1 MGKIRPRIPKV
12 SQSDLISA
20 SKPAW
25 AEWPG
30 SGRTAKDRLDEK
42 EVMDIR
48 QKLKDLGMP
57 DQERRVLQ
65 QRLCKQFD
73 DPDWEVA
80 RKELEAAGV
89 KLPAR
94 GGVGVTTTA
103 AAEPGAGPVPGT
115 GPEPDS
121 DGQSRRKAPPAP
133 ADQSEPDYPQYEPP
147 STADVKDIKQFLSA
161 AGSSFTPEAVITPLL
176 AGPSHPDFSHKLN
189 YLRYKG
195 MNTRK
200 WVPMAPN
207 KTMYRLDDGTI
218 DKCMGAIDDI
228 ANLRKDIKAS
238 LVESLTSSHETVAGL
253 NEAIKDINKVG
264 LFTLKAVEERD
275 ADRYKTET
283 SAGGHVWYDYLQRRN
298 LARAEGLETVE
309 MLGATYDFLCD
320 PRNKPN
326 SKSDR
331 NTVSWWKVMNDRWD
345 QFASE
350 RKDVID
356 NDWIVGK
363 AGIPAEEIIG
373 YRTDLEYLGLYPQS
387 IIDAILRVIK
397 SKETAQEARELFK
410 LLIIQSATSK
420 GAVEVIKVHENFTK
434 EALKYEKELKK
445 AEEQEKKERANAAE
459 PGRS

>member
-1 MGKIRPRIPKV
+1 
-12 SQSDLISA
+12 
-20 SKPAW
+20 
-25 AEWPG
+25 
-30 SGRTAKDRLDEK
+30 
-42 EVMDIR
+42 MDVR

-57 DQERRVLQ
+57 DQERKVLQ
-65 QRLCKQFD
+65 PRLCKPFN
-73 DPDWEVA
+73 DPDWEAA

-94 GGVGVTTTA
+94 GGGDITTTA

-115 GPEPDS
+115 GPEPES
-121 DGQSRRKAPPAP
+121 DGQSRRKAPPPPPPPPELPLVP
-133 ADQSEPDYPQYEPP
+133 ANQPGPAYPQYEPP
-147 STADVKDIKQFLSA
+147 STADVKDIKHFLSA
-161 AGSSFTPEAVITPLL
+161 AGSSFTPEAVIGPLL

-195 MNTRK
+195 MTTRK

-218 DKCMGAIDDI
+218 DTCMGAIDDI
-228 ANLRKDIKAS
+228 ANLRKDLKAS

-264 LFTLKAVEERD
+264 LFTLEAVEEGD
-275 ADRYKTET
+275 ADGYKTET
-283 SAGGHVWYDYLQRRN
+283 SAGGHVWYDYLQGRN

-326 SKSDR
+326 PKSDR
-331 NTVSWWKVMNDRWD
+331 NTVAWWKVMNDRWD

-350 RKDVID
+350 RKNVID

-363 AGIPAEEIIG
+363 AGIPAEEMTG

-387 IIDAILRVIK
+387 IIDAILRVVK

-420 GAVEVIKVHENFTK
+420 GAVEVVKVYENFTK

-445 AEEQEKKERANAAE
+445 AEEQEKNERANAAE